1 MRVWWLAGMTTAVF
15 LGITMKTTSSTGPKR
30 RKHFP
35 TAQPR
40 SLLFLAMLLLVL
52 AFLQNVPW
60 VVSNDFGQRIAGSR
74 GSHPE
79 FRYMPA
85 TNASPQNQMLAQ
97 AVAGYGKAGPS
108 AATEDGWNDDTLVAD
123 DGARDSK
130 RVSAKIAR
138 GILRSTSSDD
148 FWRASF
154 GEVASSSS
162 TPNGGSFFVPLSDLP
177 SSSRGGYIPAAG
189 AISNVTYGEGSLLN
203 STSSETSLAALSL
216 VSP

>member
-1 MRVWWLAGMTTAVF
+1 MESTSRTA
-15 LGITMKTTSSTGPKR
+15 PKR

-79 FRYMPA
+79 FRFMLPNE
-85 TNASPQNQMLAQ
+85 TSMQNQMLAR
-97 AVAGYGKAGPS
+97 ASAPYGKAGPS
-108 AATEDGWNDDTLVAD
+108 AAADGDWNDDTLVVG
-123 DGARDSK
+123 DGLRDSK
-130 RVSAKIAR
+130 GVALNAAR
-138 GILRSTSSDD
+138 SIRRSTLSNDSSRDS
-148 FWRASF
+148 RGEIAS
-154 GEVASSSS
+154 ASSTSD
-162 TPNGGSFFVPLSDLP
+162 GGSFFVPLANVP
-177 SSSRGGYIPAAG
+177 NFAIAGYIPAAG
-189 AISNVTYGEGSLLN
+189 GISRVTYAGGSVVN
-203 STSSETSLAALSL
+203 STSSGTALAALSV